1 MSVESDAP
9 TPRRGD
15 GPSETAQY
23 IDAVSLPT
31 AILIVALTL
40 VVGSAIYLVVGRR
53 SPVGGRSDR
62 TPTNVYLVTGGAM
75 SLLIAFTMSITFSQ
89 YSSSQAAV
97 QQEADAVMSM
107 SRAATFM
114 QPPARDELRDQLV
127 CYAQEV
133 IDVEWPSMRR
143 GDSAVAPEVIR
154 TLDTIDSILVQ
165 NPQAVSAGTGL
176 WESANSQRLAAHEGR
191 LLVASDGVPP
201 LVWFLLILGSM
212 ITIGSLFVYADRS
225 KPDWGHVLV
234 IVGPLFIASAALVVI
249 AFFDHPYANTPGAI
263 TPKPMQTILTVLTT
277 DQIGDIPLPSCPP
290 RPLTS

>member
-97 QQEADAVMSM
+97 QQEADAVMSPR
-107 SRAATFM
+107 SCSLQPATNSEINSCVTH
-114 QPPARDELRDQLV
+114 RRSSTWNGRR
-127 CYAQEV
+127 C
-133 IDVEWPSMRR
+133 DV
-143 GDSAVAPEVIR
+143 A
-154 TLDTIDSILVQ
+154 TVQ
-165 NPQAVSAGTGL
+165 
-176 WESANSQRLAAHEGR
+176 
-191 LLVASDGVPP
+191 
-201 LVWFLLILGSM
+201 
-212 ITIGSLFVYADRS
+212 
-225 KPDWGHVLV
+225 
-234 IVGPLFIASAALVVI
+234 
-249 AFFDHPYANTPGAI
+249 
-263 TPKPMQTILTVLTT
+263 
-277 DQIGDIPLPSCPP
+277 
-290 RPLTS
+290 